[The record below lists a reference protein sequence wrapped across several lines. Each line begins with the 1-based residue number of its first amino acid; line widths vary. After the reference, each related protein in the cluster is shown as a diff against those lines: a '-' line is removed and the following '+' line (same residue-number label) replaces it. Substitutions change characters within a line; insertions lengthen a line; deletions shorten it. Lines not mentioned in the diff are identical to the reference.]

1 MTSSVLQYYECVYV
15 YACIIGHILL
25 SVCALYTLVLAA
37 SNLWDCTIEAERDN
51 YIIFNKNG
59 NVLRA

>member
-1 MTSSVLQYYECVYV
+1 MSV

-25 SVCALYTLVLAA
+25 SVRALYTLVLAA
-37 SNLWDCTIEAERDN
+37 NNLWDCTIVAERDN
-51 YIIFNKNG
+51 YGIVDKNG